1 MKRAVK
7 SFKVS
12 KSLLQDDEG
21 QVCKSTV
28 QFCYEV
34 KKVLNT
40 SFRQWRISVTPE
52 RMSVKLMDSRGKVVL
67 DADYSEPSILADW
80 ESVLAY
86 DVMAWIWVDVS
97 SFFPQ
102 PA

>member
-21 QVCKSTV
+21 QVSKSTV

-40 SFRQWRISVTPE
+40 SFRQWRISVRPE
-52 RMSVKLMDSRGKVVL
+52 RMSVKLMDLKGEVVL
-67 DADYSEPSILADW
+67 DADYSEEHLLRDW
-80 ESVLAY
+80 EHVLAY
-86 DVMAWIWVDVS
+86 DVMAWTWIDVS
-97 SFFPQ
+97 SIF
-102 PA
+102 ATA